1 MTNNERATCLVVGVG
16 PAGMVLGLIMA
27 RAGVEVTVLEKHA
40 DFLRDFRG
48 DTVHAS
54 TLTLLD
60 ELGLAGRFAGVPHR
74 TLDRMQV
81 QLDGGTAQFA
91 DLRRLPGAHQHIA
104 LVPQWDF
111 LDMLADAARDEP
123 TFTLRRDAEVVGLL
137 RDAGRVAGVRYRDRT
152 DGTEHEIRAG
162 LTVACDGR
170 HSTVRGAAGLTPRSF
185 GVPMDVWWFRLP
197 RRAEDPEGGV
207 ARFST
212 GHFCVMIDRGDYWQC
227 AYLIRKGTDG
237 VLRAAGIGELRRR
250 FAGLLPWMA
259 DRVGELR
266 SFEDVKLLDVRLD
279 RLRRWYAPGLLLL
292 GDAAHAM
299 SPVGG
304 VGINLAIQDAVAAAR
319 ILGPALRSGGIVGPG
334 LLRRV
339 QRRRW
344 APTVAIQTFQRLAH
358 RMILGPALTDP
369 APQDQAPANP
379 GPMAAQPT
387 PAGPPPQ
394 GSAPRVAAAGSAAAG
409 SAAAGSAGQSPAGMG
424 GGGEEASVLPAPLR
438 LMRLFPVLQG
448 IPARLVAIGPLPEH
462 APEWARPR
470 PAAGAPRADG
480 TVARSG

>member
-1 MTNNERATCLVVGVG
+1 
-16 PAGMVLGLIMA
+16 
-27 RAGVEVTVLEKHA
+27 
-40 DFLRDFRG
+40 
-48 DTVHAS
+48 
-54 TLTLLD
+54 
-60 ELGLAGRFAGVPHR
+60 
-74 TLDRMQV
+74 
-81 QLDGGTAQFA
+81 
-91 DLRRLPGAHQHIA
+91 
-104 LVPQWDF
+104 
-111 LDMLADAARDEP
+111 
-123 TFTLRRDAEVVGLL
+123 
-137 RDAGRVAGVRYRDRT
+137 
-152 DGTEHEIRAG
+152 
-162 LTVACDGR
+162 
-170 HSTVRGAAGLTPRSF
+170 
-185 GVPMDVWWFRLP
+185 
-197 RRAEDPEGGV
+197 
-207 ARFST
+207 
-212 GHFCVMIDRGDYWQC
+212 
-227 AYLIRKGTDG
+227 
-237 VLRAAGIGELRRR
+237 
-250 FAGLLPWMA
+250 
-259 DRVGELR
+259 
-266 SFEDVKLLDVRLD
+266 
-279 RLRRWYAPGLLLL
+279 
-292 GDAAHAM
+292 
-299 SPVGG
+299 
-304 VGINLAIQDAVAAAR
+304 VAAAR